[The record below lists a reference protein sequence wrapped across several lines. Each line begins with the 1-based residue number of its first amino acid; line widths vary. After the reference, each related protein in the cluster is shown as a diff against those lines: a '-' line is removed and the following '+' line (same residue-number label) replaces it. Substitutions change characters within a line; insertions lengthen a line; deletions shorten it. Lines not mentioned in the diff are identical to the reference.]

1 LKKEIVVPEAQA
13 RRSYAWLPV
22 LIITLIV
29 DAMAIGLLA
38 QRFLETR
45 VVATSDY
52 WKKLPNLF
60 RTPSPR
66 RNVSLKSIP
75 IIMSQGECVACEGG
89 TARLIM
95 PLT

>member
-1 LKKEIVVPEAQA
+1 
-13 RRSYAWLPV
+13 
-22 LIITLIV
+22 
-29 DAMAIGLLA
+29 MAIGLLD

-45 VVATSDY
+45 LVATSVY

-60 RTPSPR
+60 RSPSPR
-66 RNVSLKSIP
+66 RNVSLVLIP
-75 IIMSQGECVACEGG
+75 IIKSQGECVACEGG